1 MTGGS
6 VNDIDMNI
14 ARTLGIDPPRAS
26 VCAPATEPPPEQEIL
41 PARQVSPEQEI
52 LPARQGGYTA
62 QDADRDY
69 AEVRRNLKVV
79 IEKSQEAIEG
89 IIELA
94 QDSQQPRA
102 YEVVAQLIQSNLEA
116 NTRLMD
122 LHRRMKDIK
131 RQEVVNKTTNVTNN
145 SIYVGSTADLQ
156 KMIRDQRKAMDS
168 GEEPVHE

>member
-1 MTGGS
+1 MTGEG

-14 ARTLGIDPPRAS
+14 AKTLGIDPSRAP
-26 VCAPATEPPPEQEIL
+26 VRTDAPEP
-41 PARQVSPEQEI
+41 APEQEI
-52 LPARQGGYTA
+52 LPARQGGYTS
-62 QDADRDY
+62 QDADKDY

-131 RQEVVNKTTNVTNN
+131 RQDVVNKTTNVTNN

-168 GEEPVHE
+168 GEEPSHE

>member
-1 MTGGS
+1 M
-6 VNDIDMNI
+6 
-14 ARTLGIDPPRAS
+14 
-26 VCAPATEPPPEQEIL
+26 
-41 PARQVSPEQEI
+41 
-52 LPARQGGYTA
+52 
-62 QDADRDY
+62 
-69 AEVRRNLKVV
+69 V

-122 LHRRMKDIK
+122 LHRRMKDIR
-131 RQEVVNKTTNVTNN
+131 RQDVVNKTTNVTNN

-168 GEEPVHE
+168 GEEVADEQ